1 MMQPAKPDYVGDTE
15 HDVPILNLPNI
26 LTFIRLLLVPVF
38 AFLLPQSQDSTAVR
52 WWATAVFGIAALTD
66 FIDGYLARKYK
77 LITNV
82 GKIADP
88 IADKLLIG
96 TALIALSLEHTVSWW
111 FTAIIL
117 TREIA
122 ITLLRFKVI
131 NRGVIPASRGGK
143 AKTISQIVAILAYLV
158 PLDGWI
164 NQVALGAM
172 WAAVILTV
180 GTGVDYVFRAY
191 RLPESKQAESVR
203 H

>member
-15 HDVPILNLPNI
+15 NDVPILNLPNI
-26 LTFIRLLLVPVF
+26 LTFVRLLLVPVF
-38 AFLLPQSQDSTAVR
+38 AFLFPQSQTSDEIR
-52 WWATAVFGIAALTD
+52 WWATAVFGFAALTD

-96 TALIALSLEHTVSWW
+96 TALIALSVEHTVSWW
-111 FTAIIL
+111 FTTIIL
-117 TREIA
+117 IREIA

-158 PLDGWI
+158 PLDGWVD
-164 NQVALGAM
+164 QVALVAM
-172 WAAVILTV
+172 YCAVILTV
-180 GTGVDYVFRAY
+180 ITGIDYVLRAY
-191 RLPESKQAESVR
+191 RLPDPKIEISVSE
-203 H
+203 

>member
-15 HDVPILNLPNI
+15 NDVPILNLPNI
-26 LTFIRLLLVPVF
+26 LTFVRLLLVPVF
-38 AFLLPQSQDSTAVR
+38 AFLLPQSQTCDEIR
-52 WWATAVFGIAALTD
+52 WWATAVFGFAALTD

-96 TALIALSLEHTVSWW
+96 TALIALSVEHTVSWW
-111 FTAIIL
+111 FTTIIL
-117 TREIA
+117 IREIA

-158 PLDGWI
+158 PLDGWVD
-164 NQVALGAM
+164 QVALVAM
-172 WAAVILTV
+172 YCAVILTV
-180 GTGVDYVFRAY
+180 ITGIDYVLRAY
-191 RLPESKQAESVR
+191 RLPDPKIEISVSE
-203 H
+203 

>member
-15 HDVPILNLPNI
+15 NDVPILNLPNI

-52 WWATAVFGIAALTD
+52 WWATVVFGIAALTD

>member
-1 MMQPAKPDYVGDTE
+1 MQPAKPDYVGDTE
-15 HDVPILNLPNI
+15 HDVPVLNLPNI
-26 LTFIRLLLVPVF
+26 LTFVRLLLVPVF
-38 AFLLPQSQDSTAVR
+38 AFLLPQSQESEVVR

-66 FIDGYLARKYK
+66 FIDGYLARKYH

-117 TREIA
+117 VREIA
-122 ITLLRFKVI
+122 ITHLRFKVI

-158 PLDGWI
+158 PLDGWV
-164 NQVALGAM
+164 NQLALGAM
-172 WAAVILTV
+172 WVAVILT
-180 GTGVDYVFRAY
+180 GLTGVDYVFRAY
-191 RLPESKQAESVR
+191 RLPDSKQAESVTR
-203 H
+203 

>member
-1 MMQPAKPDYVGDTE
+1 MVQPAKPDYAGDIE
-15 HDVPILNLPNI
+15 NDVPILNLPNI
-26 LTFIRLLLVPVF
+26 LTFTRLLLVPVF
-38 AFLLPQSQDSTAVR
+38 AFLLPQSQESDLIR
-52 WWATAVFGIAALTD
+52 WWATAVFGFAALTD

-96 TALIALSLEHTVSWW
+96 TALIALSVEHTVSWW
-111 FTAIIL
+111 FTTIIL
-117 TREIA
+117 IREIA

-158 PLDGWI
+158 PLDGWVD
-164 NQVALGAM
+164 QVALVAM
-172 WAAVILTV
+172 YCAVILTV
-180 GTGVDYVFRAY
+180 ITGIDYVLRAY
-191 RLPESKQAESVR
+191 RLPDPEIEVSVSE
-203 H
+203 

>member
-1 MMQPAKPDYVGDTE
+1 LIRGSGSVRGGSVG
-15 HDVPILNLPNI
+15 V
-26 LTFIRLLLVPVF
+26 
-38 AFLLPQSQDSTAVR
+38 AS
-52 WWATAVFGIAALTD
+52 LTD

-96 TALIALSLEHTVSWW
+96 TALIALSVEHTVSWW
-111 FTAIIL
+111 FTTIIL
-117 TREIA
+117 IREIA

-158 PLDGWI
+158 PLDGWVD
-164 NQVALGAM
+164 QVALVAM
-172 WAAVILTV
+172 CCAVILTV
-180 GTGVDYVFRAY
+180 ITGIDYVLRAY
-191 RLPESKQAESVR
+191 RLPDPKIEISVSE
-203 H
+203 

>member
-1 MMQPAKPDYVGDTE
+1 MQPAKPDYVGDTE

-26 LTFIRLLLVPVF
+26 LTFVRLLLVPVF
-38 AFLLPQSQDSTAVR
+38 AFLLPQSQESEVVR

-66 FIDGYLARKYK
+66 FIDGYLARKYH

-117 TREIA
+117 IREIA

-158 PLDGWI
+158 PLDGW
-164 NQVALGAM
+164 VDRLALVAM
-172 WAAVILTV
+172 WAAVVLTV
-180 GTGVDYVFRAY
+180 LTGVDYVFRAY
-191 RLPESKQAESVR
+191 RLPDSKQAESVT

>member
-1 MMQPAKPDYVGDTE
+1 
-15 HDVPILNLPNI
+15 
-26 LTFIRLLLVPVF
+26 
-38 AFLLPQSQDSTAVR
+38 VR
-52 WWATAVFGIAALTD
+52 WWATVVFAIAALTD

>member
-15 HDVPILNLPNI
+15 NDVPILNLPNI
-26 LTFIRLLLVPVF
+26 LTFVRLLLVPVF
-38 AFLLPQSQDSTAVR
+38 AFLLPQSQTSDEIR
-52 WWATAVFGIAALTD
+52 WWATAVFGFAALTD

-96 TALIALSLEHTVSWW
+96 TALIALSVEHTVSWW
-111 FTAIIL
+111 FTTIIL
-117 TREIA
+117 IREIA

-158 PLDGWI
+158 PLDGWVD
-164 NQVALGAM
+164 QVALVAM
-172 WAAVILTV
+172 YCAVILTV
-180 GTGVDYVFRAY
+180 ITGIDYVLRAY
-191 RLPESKQAESVR
+191 RLPDPKIEISVSE
-203 H
+203 

>member
-1 MMQPAKPDYVGDTE
+1 MVQPAKPDYVGDTE

-26 LTFIRLLLVPVF
+26 LTFVRLLLVPVF
-38 AFLLPQSQDSTAVR
+38 AFLLPQSQESEVIR

-66 FIDGYLARKYK
+66 FIDGYLARKYH

-96 TALIALSLEHTVSWW
+96 TALIALSLEHSVSWW

-131 NRGVIPASRGGK
+131 NRGIIPASRGGK
-143 AKTISQIVAILAYLV
+143 VKTISQIVAILAYLV
-158 PLDGWI
+158 PLDGWV
-164 NQVALGAM
+164 NQLALVAM
-172 WAAVILTV
+172 WSAAILTV
-180 GTGVDYVFRAY
+180 ATGIDYVFRAY
-191 RLPESKQAESVR
+191 RLPNTAQNKVVTK
-203 H
+203 

>member
-1 MMQPAKPDYVGDTE
+1 MIQPAKPDYVGDTE
-15 HDVPILNLPNI
+15 HDVPNLNLPNI

-38 AFLLPQSQDSTAVR
+38 AFLLPQSQESESVR

-66 FIDGYLARKYK
+66 LVDGYLARKYQ

-117 TREIA
+117 TREVA

-158 PLDGWI
+158 PLDGWVD
-164 NQVALGAM
+164 QVALVSM
-172 WAAVILTV
+172 WAAVVLTLA
-180 GTGVDYVFRAY
+180 TGIDYVFRAY
-191 RLPESKQAESVR
+191 RLPIDEPTESEVN
-203 H
+203 

>member
-15 HDVPILNLPNI
+15 NDVPILNLPNI
-26 LTFIRLLLVPVF
+26 LTFVRLLLVPVF
-38 AFLLPQSQDSTAVR
+38 AFLLPQSQTSDEIR
-52 WWATAVFGIAALTD
+52 WWATAVFGFAALTD

-96 TALIALSLEHTVSWW
+96 TALIALSVEHTVSWW
-111 FTAIIL
+111 FTTIIL
-117 TREIA
+117 IREIA

-158 PLDGWI
+158 PLDGWVD
-164 NQVALGAM
+164 QVALVAM
-172 WAAVILTV
+172 YCAVILTV
-180 GTGVDYVFRAY
+180 ITGIDYVLRAY
-191 RLPESKQAESVR
+191 RLPDPKIEILVSE
-203 H
+203 

>member
-1 MMQPAKPDYVGDTE
+1 MVQPAKPDYVGDTE
-15 HDVPILNLPNI
+15 NDVPILNLPNI

-38 AFLLPQSQDSTAVR
+38 AFLLPQSQDSDVIR
-52 WWATAVFGIAALTD
+52 WWATAVFGIAAITD
-66 FIDGYLARKYK
+66 FIDGFLARKYK

-96 TALIALSLEHTVSWW
+96 TALIALSLESTVSWW

-158 PLDGWI
+158 PLDGWV
-164 NQVALGAM
+164 NEVAFVAM
-172 WAAVILTV
+172 WSAVVLTV
-180 GTGVDYVFRAY
+180 ATGIDYVFRAY
-191 RLPESKQAESVR
+191 RLPDPNNSGPGE
-203 H
+203 

>member
-1 MMQPAKPDYVGDTE
+1 MVQPAKPDYAGDTE
-15 HDVPILNLPNI
+15 NDVPILNLPNI
-26 LTFIRLLLVPVF
+26 LTFVRLLLVPVF
-38 AFLLPQSQDSTAVR
+38 AFLLPQSQDSDVIR

-66 FIDGYLARKYK
+66 FIDGYLARKYQ

-117 TREIA
+117 IREIA

-158 PLDGWI
+158 PLNGWVD
-164 NQVALGAM
+164 QVALLAM
-172 WAAVILTV
+172 WSAVILTV
-180 GTGVDYVFRAY
+180 ATGIDYVFRAY
-191 RLPESKQAESVR
+191 RLPDSKSAESVTN
-203 H
+203 

>member
-1 MMQPAKPDYVGDTE
+1 MVQPAKPDYVGDTE
-15 HDVPILNLPNI
+15 NDVPILNLPNI

-38 AFLLPQSQDSTAVR
+38 AFLLPQSQDSDVIR

-96 TALIALSLEHTVSWW
+96 TALIALSLESTVSWW
-111 FTAIIL
+111 FTVIIL

-158 PLDGWI
+158 PLDGWV
-164 NQVALGAM
+164 NEVAFVAMWSAVAL
-172 WAAVILTV
+172 TV
-180 GTGVDYVFRAY
+180 ATGIDYVFRAY
-191 RLPESKQAESVR
+191 RLPDPNSSGPGE
-203 H
+203 

>member
-1 MMQPAKPDYVGDTE
+1 MVQPAKPDYAGDIE
-15 HDVPILNLPNI
+15 NDVPILNLPNI
-26 LTFIRLLLVPVF
+26 LTFTRLLLVPVF
-38 AFLLPQSQDSTAVR
+38 AFLLPQSQDSDTIR
-52 WWATAVFGIAALTD
+52 WWATAVFGVAALTD

-96 TALIALSLEHTVSWW
+96 TALIALSVEHTVSWW

-117 TREIA
+117 IRETA

-158 PLDGWI
+158 PLDGWV
-164 NQVALGAM
+164 NYVARVSM
-172 WAAVILTV
+172 WAAVILTIV
-180 GTGVDYVFRAY
+180 TGVDYVFRAY
-191 RLPESKQAESVR
+191 RLPNVKPAKSAAK
-203 H
+203 

>member
-1 MMQPAKPDYVGDTE
+1 MQPAKPDYVGDTE
-15 HDVPILNLPNI
+15 NDVPILNLPNI

-38 AFLLPQSQDSTAVR
+38 AFLLPQSQDSDAIR

-66 FIDGYLARKYK
+66 FIDGFLARKYK

-96 TALIALSLEHTVSWW
+96 TALIALSLESTVSWW

-158 PLDGWI
+158 PLDGWV
-164 NQVALGAM
+164 NEVALVAM
-172 WAAVILTV
+172 WSAVVLTLA
-180 GTGVDYVFRAY
+180 TGIDYVFRAY
-191 RLPESKQAESVR
+191 RLPDPNSNGSGSK
-203 H
+203 

>member
-1 MMQPAKPDYVGDTE
+1 MQPAKPDYVGDTE

-26 LTFIRLLLVPVF
+26 LTFVRLLLVPVF
-38 AFLLPQSQDSTAVR
+38 AFLLPQSQESEVVR

-66 FIDGYLARKYK
+66 FIDGYLARKYH

-96 TALIALSLEHTVSWW
+96 TAFIALSLEHTVSWW

-117 TREIA
+117 IREIA

-158 PLDGWI
+158 PLDGW
-164 NQVALGAM
+164 VDRLALVAM
-172 WAAVILTV
+172 WAAVVLTV
-180 GTGVDYVFRAY
+180 LTGVDYVFRAY
-191 RLPESKQAESVR
+191 RLPDSKQAESVT

>member
-1 MMQPAKPDYVGDTE
+1 MQPAKPDYVGDTE
-15 HDVPILNLPNI
+15 NDVPILNLPNI
-26 LTFIRLLLVPVF
+26 LTFVRLLLVPVF
-38 AFLLPQSQDSTAVR
+38 AFLLPQSQTSDEIR
-52 WWATAVFGIAALTD
+52 WWATAVFGFAALTD

-96 TALIALSLEHTVSWW
+96 TALIALSVEHTVSWW
-111 FTAIIL
+111 FTTIIL
-117 TREIA
+117 IREIA

-158 PLDGWI
+158 PLDGWVD
-164 NQVALGAM
+164 QVALVAM
-172 WAAVILTV
+172 YCAVILTV
-180 GTGVDYVFRAY
+180 ITGIDYVLRAY
-191 RLPESKQAESVR
+191 RLPDPKIEISVSE
-203 H
+203 